1 MRPQDESDRARRTH
15 SGQVNAD
22 LPQSTSAP
30 TMPEPDRRRARRRNR
45 RVWAVPAGVTAAVA
59 LGITASAVAPSVAT
73 ATAPALAHRT
83 PAQLI
88 AAVGAAGLRPLSGTI
103 RQTSDLGLPALPGVT
118 DSATSPTALL
128 SGSHTARIW
137 IGSAADQRI
146 AVLGTLSETDY
157 IHHGSDA
164 WVWDSSANTVG
175 HLVLP
180 PADRTA
186 GTPALPLETPAQLA
200 TALVTALRPTTSVT
214 VGAPEWVAGRSAYEL
229 LLTPRQQ
236 GSLVDRIAIDVDA
249 ATAVPLR
256 VRVFA
261 VGNTD
266 AAFTTTFT
274 SVHFAAP
281 ATSVFAFTPPA
292 GATVTTKT
300 LAGSKSTT
308 HRDAPG
314 STGVKV
320 LGSGWTRV
328 VTVSDV
334 GALGGA
340 LGAADSATGGSSGSR
355 AGGGQHRTTN
365 SGVSG
370 QLGVLLS
377 SATRVSGSFGQ
388 GRLLRT
394 SLLSVLILDDGRVLA
409 GAVTPAVLERD
420 ATA

>member
-1 MRPQDESDRARRTH
+1 MT
-15 SGQVNAD
+15 AD
-22 LPQSTSAP
+22 LPENTSPSASPGIP
-30 TMPEPDRRRARRRNR
+30 TGSERRRSR
-45 RVWAVPAGVTAAVA
+45 RVWAVPAGVVAAVG
-59 LGITASAVAPSVAT
+59 LGVTASAVAPSVAT

-83 PAQLI
+83 PEQLI

-128 SGSHTARIW
+128 SGSHTARVW

-157 IHHGSDA
+157 IHHGTDA

-180 PADRTA
+180 AGDRTA
-186 GTPALPLETPAQLA
+186 GAPAVPLETPAQLA
-200 TALVTALRPTTSVT
+200 TALLTALRPTTALT

-229 LLTPRQQ
+229 LLAPRQQ

-249 ATAVPLR
+249 ATGVPLR

-261 VGNTD
+261 VGSTD

-274 SVHFAAP
+274 SVRFGAP
-281 ATSVFAFTPPA
+281 AASVFAFTPPA
-292 GATVTTKT
+292 GAAVTTK
-300 LAGSKSTT
+300 AV
-308 HRDAPG
+308 PG
-314 STGVKV
+314 SQSPTHHGGSGSDTGTRV

-328 VTVSDV
+328 VTASDL

-340 LGAADSATGGSSGSR
+340 LGTADSATGGTGGSTADGRHRGSGSSGI
-355 AGGGQHRTTN
+355 
-365 SGVSG
+365 SG
-370 QLGVLLS
+370 QVQVLLD
-377 SATRVSGSFGQ
+377 SATRVSGPFGQ

-394 SLLSVLILDDGRVLA
+394 SLLSVLILDDGRVFA